1 MFDDLRQYVDWLK
14 AKNLISVVKKKVS
27 SELEITEVVTR
38 LIENQGPTV
47 LFENVDGNKI
57 PVVANL
63 FGSESK
69 MSNALG
75 VSSLNDLYDKS
86 NDIISLIDKENNSF
100 KEKIDTLFTVLNM
113 RKIKPKHVKN
123 APCHELIYDTS
134 EFNLNDLPALKSWP
148 SDAGK
153 YLTSAMVISTN
164 PTNNKRNVGMY
175 RIQILDELNA
185 IMHWQSYKGGS
196 QNENHAK
203 DLGISKIPVA
213 IVLGCDPVSMWS
225 ASAPLPPDIDEFML
239 SGFIRSKPVD
249 LVKCKSIDI
258 MVPAH
263 SEIVLEGEVDL
274 NDYRDEGPFGD
285 HTGYY
290 SPIAKYPTFKLKKVT
305 MKKKPLFPVI
315 TVGRPIKEDYFLGKA
330 SERFMLPA
338 LKKITSEIIDVNMP
352 AEGIFHNFII
362 VSINKKYP
370 GQAKKIM
377 HTIWGLGLLSLTK
390 IVVIVDQ
397 WVDIHNLSE
406 VFWRIGVNIDPSRD
420 LMITE
425 GPADDLDHSSEYYRY
440 SGKLGIDATEKI
452 EGEPRVREWPDEI
465 KMDKEIVEYVNKNW
479 ESYGFTNT

>member
-1 MFDDLRQYVDWLK
+1 MFDDLRQYVNWLK
-14 AKNLISVVKKKVS
+14 EKNLITVVNKKVS

-38 LIENQGPTV
+38 LIENQGPSV
-47 LFENVDGNKI
+47 LFENVDDNKI

-75 VSSLNDLYDKS
+75 VSNLNDLYDKS

-123 APCHELIYDTS
+123 APCHELVYDTS
-134 EFNLNDLPALKSWP
+134 DFNLHDLPALKSWP

-164 PTNNKRNVGMY
+164 PINQKRNVGMY

-203 DLGISKIPVA
+203 DLGISKVPVA

-239 SGFIRSKPVD
+239 SGFIRSKPVE

-290 SPIAKYPTFKLKKVT
+290 SPISKYPTFKLKKVT

-390 IVVIVDQ
+390 IVVIVDK

-406 VFWRIGVNIDPSRD
+406 VFWRIGVNIDPRRD

-465 KMDKEIVEYVNKNW
+465 KMDKNIIEYVNKNW
-479 ESYGFTNT
+479 ESYGFEIK

>member
-1 MFDDLRQYVDWLK
+1 MFDDLRQYVNWLK
-14 AKNLISVVKKKVS
+14 EKNLITVVNKKVS

-38 LIENQGPTV
+38 LIENQGPSV
-47 LFENVDGNKI
+47 LFENVDDNKI

-75 VSSLNDLYDKS
+75 VSSLNDLYEKS

-123 APCHELIYDTS
+123 APCHELVYDTS
-134 EFNLNDLPALKSWP
+134 DFNLHDLPALKSWP

-164 PTNNKRNVGMY
+164 PINQKRNVGMY

-203 DLGISKIPVA
+203 DLGISKVPVA

-239 SGFIRSKPVD
+239 SGFIRSKPVE

-290 SPIAKYPTFKLKKVT
+290 SPISKYPTFKLKKVT

-390 IVVIVDQ
+390 IVVIVDK

-406 VFWRIGVNIDPSRD
+406 VFWRIGVNIDPRRD

-465 KMDKEIVEYVNKNW
+465 KMDKNIIEYVNKNW
-479 ESYGFTNT
+479 ESYGFEIK

>member
-1 MFDDLRQYVDWLK
+1 MFDDLRQYVNWLK
-14 AKNLISVVKKKVS
+14 EKNLITVVNKKVS

-38 LIENQGPTV
+38 LIENQGPSV
-47 LFENVDGNKI
+47 LFENVDDNKI

-75 VSSLNDLYDKS
+75 VSNLNDLYDKS

-113 RKIKPKHVKN
+113 RKIKPKHVKK
-123 APCHELIYDTS
+123 APCHELVYDTS
-134 EFNLNDLPALKSWP
+134 DFNLHDLPALKSWP

-164 PTNNKRNVGMY
+164 PINQKRNVGMY

-203 DLGISKIPVA
+203 DLGISKVPVA

-239 SGFIRSKPVD
+239 SGFIRSKPVE

-290 SPIAKYPTFKLKKVT
+290 SPISKYPTFKLKKVT

-390 IVVIVDQ
+390 IVVIVDK

-406 VFWRIGVNIDPSRD
+406 VFWRIGVNIDPRRD

-465 KMDKEIVEYVNKNW
+465 KMDKNIIEYVNKNW
-479 ESYGFTNT
+479 ESYGFEIK

>member
-14 AKNLISVVKKKVS
+14 EKNLITVVNKKVS

-38 LIENQGPTV
+38 LIENQGPSV
-47 LFENVDGNKI
+47 LFENVDDNKI

-75 VSSLNDLYDKS
+75 VSSLNDLYEKS

-123 APCHELIYDTS
+123 APCHELVYDTS
-134 EFNLNDLPALKSWP
+134 DFNLHDLPALKSWP

-164 PTNNKRNVGMY
+164 PINQKRNVGMY

-203 DLGISKIPVA
+203 DLGISKVPVA

-239 SGFIRSKPVD
+239 SGFIRSKPVE

-290 SPIAKYPTFKLKKVT
+290 SPISKYPTFKLKKVT

-390 IVVIVDQ
+390 IVVIVDK

-406 VFWRIGVNIDPSRD
+406 VFWRIGVNIDPRRD

-465 KMDKEIVEYVNKNW
+465 IMDKNIIEYVNKNW
-479 ESYGFTNT
+479 ESYGFEIK

>member
-1 MFDDLRQYVDWLK
+1 MFDDLRQYVNWLK
-14 AKNLISVVKKKVS
+14 EKNLITVVNKKVS

-38 LIENQGPTV
+38 LIENQGPSV
-47 LFENVDGNKI
+47 LFENVDDNKI

-75 VSSLNDLYDKS
+75 VSNLNDLYDKS

-123 APCHELIYDTS
+123 APCHELVYDTS
-134 EFNLNDLPALKSWP
+134 DFNLHDLPALKSWP

-164 PTNNKRNVGMY
+164 PINQKRNVGMY

-203 DLGISKIPVA
+203 DLGISKVPVA

-239 SGFIRSKPVD
+239 SGFIRSKPVE

-290 SPIAKYPTFKLKKVT
+290 SPISKYPTFKLKKVT

-390 IVVIVDQ
+390 IVVIVDK

-406 VFWRIGVNIDPSRD
+406 VFWRIGVNIDPRRD

-465 KMDKEIVEYVNKNW
+465 KMDKNIVEYVNKNW
-479 ESYGFTNT
+479 ESYGFEIK

>member
-14 AKNLISVVKKKVS
+14 EKNLITVVNKKVS

-38 LIENQGPTV
+38 LIENQGPSV
-47 LFENVDGNKI
+47 LFENVDDNKI

-75 VSSLNDLYDKS
+75 VSNLNDLYDKS

-123 APCHELIYDTS
+123 APCHELVYDTS
-134 EFNLNDLPALKSWP
+134 DFNLYDLPALKSWP

-164 PTNNKRNVGMY
+164 PINQKRNVGMY

-203 DLGISKIPVA
+203 DLGISKVPVA

-239 SGFIRSKPVD
+239 SGFIRSKPVE

-290 SPIAKYPTFKLKKVT
+290 SPISKYPTFKLKKVT

-390 IVVIVDQ
+390 IVVIVDK

-406 VFWRIGVNIDPSRD
+406 VFWRIGVNIDPRRD

-465 KMDKEIVEYVNKNW
+465 KMDKNIIEYVNKNW
-479 ESYGFTNT
+479 ESYGFEIK

>member
-1 MFDDLRQYVDWLK
+1 MFDDLRQYVNWLK
-14 AKNLISVVKKKVS
+14 EKNLITVVNKKVS

-38 LIENQGPTV
+38 LIENQGPSV
-47 LFENVDGNKI
+47 LFENVDDNKI

-75 VSSLNDLYDKS
+75 VSSLNDLYEKS

-123 APCHELIYDTS
+123 APCHELVYDTS
-134 EFNLNDLPALKSWP
+134 DFNLHDLPALKSWP

-164 PTNNKRNVGMY
+164 PINQKRNVGMY

-203 DLGISKIPVA
+203 DLGISKVPVA

-239 SGFIRSKPVD
+239 SGFIRSKPVE

-258 MVPAH
+258 KVPAH
-263 SEIVLEGEVDL
+263 SEIVLEREVDL

-290 SPIAKYPTFKLKKVT
+290 SPISKYPTFKLKKVT

-390 IVVIVDQ
+390 IVVIVDK

-406 VFWRIGVNIDPSRD
+406 VFWRIGVNIDPRRD

-465 KMDKEIVEYVNKNW
+465 KMDKNIIEYVNKNW
-479 ESYGFTNT
+479 ESYGFEIK

>member
-1 MFDDLRQYVDWLK
+1 MFDDLRQYVNWLK
-14 AKNLISVVKKKVS
+14 EKNLITVVNKKVS

-38 LIENQGPTV
+38 LIENQGPSV
-47 LFENVDGNKI
+47 LFENVDDNKI

-75 VSSLNDLYDKS
+75 VSSLNDLYEKS

-123 APCHELIYDTS
+123 APCHELVYDTS
-134 EFNLNDLPALKSWP
+134 DFNLHDLPALKSWP

-164 PTNNKRNVGMY
+164 PINQKRNVGMY

-203 DLGISKIPVA
+203 DLGISKVPVA

-239 SGFIRSKPVD
+239 SGFIRSKPVE

-258 MVPAH
+258 KVPAH

-290 SPIAKYPTFKLKKVT
+290 SPISKYPTFKLKKVT

-390 IVVIVDQ
+390 IVVIVDK

-406 VFWRIGVNIDPSRD
+406 VFWRIGVNIDPRRD

-465 KMDKEIVEYVNKNW
+465 IMDKNIIEYVNKNW
-479 ESYGFTNT
+479 ESYGFEIK

>member
-1 MFDDLRQYVDWLK
+1 MFDDLRQYVNWLK
-14 AKNLISVVKKKVS
+14 EKNLITVVNKKVS

-38 LIENQGPTV
+38 LIENQGPSV
-47 LFENVDGNKI
+47 LFENVDDNKI

-75 VSSLNDLYDKS
+75 VSSLNDLYEKS

-123 APCHELIYDTS
+123 APCHELVYDTS
-134 EFNLNDLPALKSWP
+134 DFNLHDLPALKSWP

-164 PTNNKRNVGMY
+164 PINQKRNVGMY

-203 DLGISKIPVA
+203 DLGISKVPVA

-239 SGFIRSKPVD
+239 SGFIRSKPVE

-290 SPIAKYPTFKLKKVT
+290 SPISKYPTFKLKKVT

-390 IVVIVDQ
+390 IVVIVDK

-406 VFWRIGVNIDPSRD
+406 VFWRIGVNIDPRRD

-465 KMDKEIVEYVNKNW
+465 IMDKNIIEYVNKNW
-479 ESYGFTNT
+479 ESYGFEIK

>member
-14 AKNLISVVKKKVS
+14 EKNLITVVNKKVS

-38 LIENQGPTV
+38 LIENQGPSV
-47 LFENVDGNKI
+47 LFENVDDNKI

-75 VSSLNDLYDKS
+75 VSNLNDLYDKS

-123 APCHELIYDTS
+123 APCHELVYDTS
-134 EFNLNDLPALKSWP
+134 DFNLHDLPALKSWP

-164 PTNNKRNVGMY
+164 PINQKRNVGMY

-203 DLGISKIPVA
+203 DLGISKVPVA

-239 SGFIRSKPVD
+239 SGFIRSKPVE

-290 SPIAKYPTFKLKKVT
+290 SPISKYPTFKLKKVT

-390 IVVIVDQ
+390 IVVIVDK

-406 VFWRIGVNIDPSRD
+406 VFWRIGVNIDPRRD

-465 KMDKEIVEYVNKNW
+465 KMDKNIVEYVNKNW
-479 ESYGFTNT
+479 ESYGFEIK